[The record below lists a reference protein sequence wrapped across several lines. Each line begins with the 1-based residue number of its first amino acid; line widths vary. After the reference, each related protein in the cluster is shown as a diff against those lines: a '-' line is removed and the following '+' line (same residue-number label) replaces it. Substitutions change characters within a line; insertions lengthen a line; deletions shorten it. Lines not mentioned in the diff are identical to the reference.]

1 MTSVSLKLVGNYNE
15 IIINYEKN
23 EITILDIFNYLLRN
37 DLSFNEISK
46 ITFIHNGKNITDD
59 TCAKYKGTD
68 DEPFIL
74 HMYTNNSDVKIE
86 ILKNIYNQD
95 KLDEI
100 ELLDNISNTND
111 DNHDDNNHS
120 NDSIEDNIT
129 LEEINK
135 QNEEVIKLFS
145 DKDFTYL
152 LKICLEK
159 PELVNTVT
167 SYITNGNITFQI
179 KTSEQDKEFN
189 YPNEYIKILELLN
202 QLNINITNEDNIKS
216 IIQHF
221 EGHLNLSLRYILNNH
236 SDKV

>member
-59 TCAKYKGTD
+59 TCVKYKGTE

-74 HMYTNNSDVKIE
+74 HMYTNSSDVKVE
-86 ILKNIYNQD
+86 ILKNIYNYNQD

-100 ELLDNISNTND
+100 ELSDDISNTND
-111 DNHDDNNHS
+111 
-120 NDSIEDNIT
+120 INIT
-129 LEEINK
+129 PEEINK
-135 QNEEVIKLFS
+135 QNDEIIKLFS

-152 LKICLEK
+152 LNICLEK
-159 PELVNTVT
+159 PELLNTVT
-167 SYITNGNITFQI
+167 SYITNGNINFKI
-179 KTSEQDKEFN
+179 KTLEQDEEFN
-189 YPNEYIKILELLN
+189 YPNEHLKILELLS
-202 QLNINITNEDNIKS
+202 QLNINIDDNNYIKS

-221 EGHLNLSLRYILNNH
+221 EGHLNLSLRYILNTNNQ
-236 SDKV
+236 SFNKNNRRL

>member
-59 TCAKYKGTD
+59 TCAKYKGTED
-68 DEPFIL
+68 DPFIL

-100 ELLDNISNTND
+100 ELSEDISDNY
-111 DNHDDNNHS
+111 DNN
-120 NDSIEDNIT
+120 EDNIT
-129 LEEINK
+129 PEEINK

-159 PELVNTVT
+159 PELVNIVT
-167 SYITNGNITFQI
+167 SYITNGNITFKI
-179 KTSEQDKEFN
+179 NTSEKDKEFN
-189 YPNEYIKILELLN
+189 YPNEYIKIVELLS
-202 QLNINITNEDNIKS
+202 QLNINIENEDYIKS

-221 EGHLNLSLRYILNNH
+221 EGHLNLSLRYILNTNN
-236 SDKV
+236 

>member
-1 MTSVSLKLVGNYNE
+1 MTSVSLKLVGNNNE

-23 EITILDIFNYLLRN
+23 EVTILDIFNYLLRN

-46 ITFIHNGKNITDD
+46 ITFIHNGKNITDI
-59 TCAKYKGTD
+59 TCAKYKGTED
-68 DEPFIL
+68 DPFIL

-86 ILKNIYNQD
+86 ILKNIYDYKQD

-100 ELLDNISNTND
+100 ELSEDTSDNYNNND
-111 DNHDDNNHS
+111 
-120 NDSIEDNIT
+120 IEDNIT
-129 LEEINK
+129 PEEINK

-159 PELVNTVT
+159 PELVNRVT

-179 KTSEQDKEFN
+179 KTLEQDEEFN
-189 YPNEYIKILELLN
+189 YPNEYIKIIELFS
-202 QLNINITNEDNIKS
+202 QLNINIENEDYIKS
-216 IIQHF
+216 IIKHF
-221 EGHLNLSLRYILNNH
+221 EGHLNLSLRYILNTNN
-236 SDKV
+236 

>member
-1 MTSVSLKLVGNYNE
+1 MTSVSLKLVSNYNE

-23 EITILDIFNYLLRN
+23 EITILDIFNYLLKN

-59 TCAKYKGTD
+59 TCVKYKGTED
-68 DEPFIL
+68 DPFIL
-74 HMYTNNSDVKIE
+74 HMYTNNIDVKVE

-100 ELLDNISNTND
+100 DLSDNISNN
-111 DNHDDNNHS
+111 NSDDNNQE
-120 NDSIEDNIT
+120 DLIEDNIT
-129 LEEINK
+129 PEEINK

-145 DKDFTYL
+145 DKDFAYL

-159 PELVNTVT
+159 PDLVNTVT
-167 SYITNGNITFQI
+167 SYITNGHITFQI

-189 YPNEYIKILELLN
+189 YPNEYIKIIELLN
-202 QLNINITNEDNIKS
+202 QLNINITNEDYIKS

-221 EGHLNLSLRYILNNH
+221 EGHLNLSLRYILNNNN
-236 SDKV
+236 